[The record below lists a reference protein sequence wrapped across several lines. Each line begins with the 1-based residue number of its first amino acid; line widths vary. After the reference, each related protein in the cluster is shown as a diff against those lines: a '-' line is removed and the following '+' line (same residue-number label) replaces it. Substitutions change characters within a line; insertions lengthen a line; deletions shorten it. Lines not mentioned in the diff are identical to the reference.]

1 MSIVLLQLKA
11 LSLDVHKHSFDPIL
25 TAQLIFFTFPE
36 NFGKICQ
43 TNPAASIVAKPSPHL
58 HGTKQGCEWGK
69 CKIEKVF
76 FVLPLLGGIPSVT
89 IIVMLCYVAF
99 LVLHRIRSFAFDM
112 LGLRPLYRF
121 QLRVL

>member
-11 LSLDVHKHSFDPIL
+11 LSLDFHKHSFAKRIL
-25 TAQLIFFTFPE
+25 QPLSW
-36 NFGKICQ
+36 Q
-43 TNPAASIVAKPSPHL
+43 NPPL

-89 IIVMLCYVAF
+89 IVVMLCYVAF